1 MADIINFTIDGKECT
16 AEKGTLIL
24 QAAKENDIYI
34 PTLCNYEGVKPQG
47 SCRIC
52 TTKTN
57 GQFATACTTPVA
69 DGMEI
74 ENNTEEIN
82 DLRKSIIE
90 LLFVEGNHFCPACE
104 MSGDCEL
111 QALAYRFQMMVPR
124 FTYQFPKR
132 EIDARHPKILKDQNR
147 CIRCKRCIRSIKDEK
162 GKSVFA
168 FYGRGKNIEVNVDPV
183 LGSKLTDKLAAK
195 AVEVCPVGSILPR
208 EKGFRT
214 PIGQRKFDHKPIGSE
229 YKH

>member
-1 MADIINFTIDGKECT
+1 MADIINFTIDEKECT

-34 PTLCNYEGVKPQG
+34 PTLCNYEGIKPKG

-52 TTKTN
+52 TIKTN
-57 GQFATACTTPVA
+57 GQFATACTSQVA

-74 ENNTEEIN
+74 ENNTDEIN

-90 LLFVEGNHFCPACE
+90 LLFVEGNHYCPACE
-104 MSGDCEL
+104 KSGECEL

-124 FTYQFPKR
+124 FTFQFPKR
-132 EIDARHPKILKDQNR
+132 GIDASHPKILKDQNR
-147 CIRCKRCIRSIKDEK
+147 CIRCKRCIRMIKDEN
-162 GKSVFA
+162 GMSVFA
-168 FYGRGKNIEVNVDPV
+168 FYRRGNNIEVNVDPV
-183 LGSKLTDKLAAK
+183 LGSKLTDKLTAK

>member
-1 MADIINFTIDGKECT
+1 
-16 AEKGTLIL
+16 
-24 QAAKENDIYI
+24 
-34 PTLCNYEGVKPQG
+34 
-47 SCRIC
+47 
-52 TTKTN
+52 
-57 GQFATACTTPVA
+57 
-69 DGMEI
+69 MEI

-82 DLRKSIIE
+82 DLRKSMIE

-104 MSGDCEL
+104 MSGNCEL

-147 CIRCKRCIRSIKDEK
+147 CIRCKRCIRAIKDEK